1 MFNVVSHLLLHE
13 NIQAQLP
20 AGYARFQTCL
30 TRIMNFPAEEFNG
43 NAAVIKLK
51 NCRMVY
57 IKHNCLK
64 KRS

>member
-1 MFNVVSHLLLHE
+1 MFNVVSQLLLHDD

-51 NCRMVY
+51 NCSMVLNT
-57 IKHNCLK
+57 IV
-64 KRS
+64 